1 MASTDALE
9 ALFKNAGSN
18 TAGIKELTKSL
29 KQLDV
34 AKKVFMSAGDPKGLL
49 AVKNMTK
56 AISELITSTEE
67 YVKVSKLIKKA
78 KEENR
83 ELDAEEIKV
92 IAKVTEAHE
101 NYSKTVVST
110 QANVE
115 SVFKKREGYNAQC
128 EADALK
134 NFRTNTLLGKS
145 YSLLTISIGGMA
157 AKIGFAS
164 LAMKAMTRHMQAA
177 EIQQTILI
185 QNYRGLSKGTNAW
198 GTSVK
203 TIAED
208 NIPVVGKSIGKFVGD
223 ASGFTSAAMDMSE
236 ALAKTQATAQRMGV
250 STEYVGEA
258 FTKFSRIAGTD
269 SPKVLKTLSEGAIT
283 VSRSLGITVPE
294 AIDFV
299 STRMDKFGGS
309 AAGAIA
315 SLNDMRVEAENINK
329 SFGRTVIRGDDVAKT
344 VQDISKQTTIYSIDQ
359 RFVGNILREN
369 IARLQSTG
377 KSYEQ
382 ASKQAQIFAEAAT
395 GKAPQWMKV
404 FAAQD
409 LYKDMMANSNPK
421 KFVAKFGA
429 DLEAAKPGLSA
440 EIQKILHDPKMAQ
453 YDKMML
459 IQEKVSGTTV
469 GFDAMSKQIL
479 KLASHPHGV
488 ILLAQQF
495 GVTLSEAE
503 GMIDQAHMME
513 DRTNALNKLTEKG
526 VNYSKYKYKL
536 GDAEYKLTAEQV
548 EEMKKIDASGGTE
561 LERLSAKKEILNS
574 IIDQKNEELSTEQ
587 DLARLKNEE
596 VQNLKQM
603 DKINKSITALQER
616 KLAVQKKLA
625 TTAAGSPK
633 RQELEKDMQ
642 RIDKLIKKKQ
652 LEKTRFESKAAE
664 AKGGTEGLKTVE
676 DINKAL
682 LEEFKGYSIN
692 SGGYFKSILTEMSDT
707 KTLLIAAVTVGIGK
721 HLLKHTGLFKRM
733 EKILANIAAAGGAEK
748 LEEEAT
754 QKTKSAKGAK
764 GGQQF
769 GPKQT
774 IGQRFKKWGTT
785 MKEGKY
791 DAIVQEHAL
800 ALAAGASLM
809 SSAMDRLTTDFDKNG
824 NEIKTINSESAK
836 MLKKFSS
843 EVAITA
849 GALSNLPGKLGKVG
863 GAIGAVTSAWEIGVS
878 LGQGVNKML
887 DNLGWTGD
895 ETSEKLADFAVSSD
909 SLSAKFLRL
918 VGGEDYS
925 KVTKTADAKL
935 LASVMKQ
942 GFSEQAAKSAIEDAK
957 KQKDMSVTDYL
968 RKLGKVPANVAGL
981 KPVAG
986 PAGTATT
993 KPKTTTALT
1002 GAAMPANV
1010 GTDLTAAQAVTATAT
1025 AAAAAAT
1032 PAAAAAAATP
1042 AVAGGI
1048 GPKTMAGTFVGGPN
1062 TDGSIML
1069 RVENF
1074 LGILA
1079 QSNTMLKQKTNRP
1092 SA

>member
-101 NYSKTVVST
+101 NYGKTVVST

-115 SVFKKREGYNAQC
+115 SACKKREGYNAQY

-145 YSLLTISIGGMA
+145 YSLLASSIGGIV
-157 AKIGFAS
+157 AKIGFTG

-203 TIAED
+203 TIAEN

-269 SPKVLKTLSEGAIT
+269 SPEVLKTLSEGAIT

-329 SFGRTVIRGDDVAKT
+329 SFGRTVIRGDDVART

-382 ASKQAQIFAEAAT
+382 ASKQAQVFAEAAT

-409 LYKDMMANSNPK
+409 LYKDMMANSKPED
-421 KFVAKFGA
+421 FVAKFGA
-429 DLEAAKPGLSA
+429 DLEAAKPGLTA
-440 EIQKILHDPKMAQ
+440 EIQKILKSKDMAA

-469 GFDAMSKQIL
+469 GIDAMSKQIL
-479 KLASHPHGV
+479 KLASHPHGA

-495 GVTLSEAE
+495 GVTLTEAE
-503 GMIDQAHMME
+503 GMIDQAKMME
-513 DRTNALNKLTEKG
+513 NRTNILNQLTEKG
-526 VNYSKYKYKL
+526 VDLSKEEFTLNDKKYKL
-536 GDAEYKLTAEQV
+536 TTEQA

-574 IIDQKNEELSTEQ
+574 IIDQKNEEFSMEQ

-596 VQNLKQM
+596 VLNLKQM
-603 DKINKSITALQER
+603 DKINKNIAMLQER
-616 KLAVQKKLA
+616 KLEVQKKLA
-625 TTAAGSPK
+625 ITAAGSPE

-642 RIDKLIKKKQ
+642 RIDKLIKEKQ
-652 LEKTRFESKAAE
+652 LEKTRFESKTAE
-664 AKGGTEGLKTVE
+664 AKGGTKGLKTVE

-707 KTLLIAAVTVGIGK
+707 KTLLLAAVTVGIGK

-733 EKILANIAAAGGAEK
+733 EKILANTAAASGAEK

-754 QKTKSAKGAK
+754 QKTKGAKGA
-764 GGQQF
+764 QQF

-774 IGQRFKKWGTT
+774 IGQRLKKWGTT

-809 SSAMDRLTTDFDKNG
+809 SSAMDRLTTNFDKDG
-824 NEIKTINSESAK
+824 NEIQTANSKAAK
-836 MLKKFSS
+836 MLKSFSA
-843 EVAITA
+843 EVAITG
-849 GALSNLPGKLGKVG
+849 GALSNLPGALGKAG
-863 GAIGAVTSAWEIGVS
+863 GALGAVASAWEIGVTV
-878 LGQGVNKML
+878 GQGLNTMFDKMGL
-887 DNLGWTGD
+887 TGD
-895 ETSEKLADFAVSSD
+895 TTTEALVDFSNYMTGIGKKLWHFFGGKESQGEKVDD
-909 SLSAKFLRL
+909 
-918 VGGEDYS
+918 
-925 KVTKTADAKL
+925 KL
-935 LASVMKQ
+935 LATVMKK
-942 GFSEQAAKSAIEDAK
+942 GFSEQEAKTVIEESK
-957 KQKDMSVTDYL
+957 KQNMDIRNYL
-968 RKLGKVPANVAGL
+968 IKIGKVPANVAGL

-986 PAGTATT
+986 PAGTVAA

-1002 GAAMPANV
+1002 GAAMPANM
-1010 GTDLTAAQAVTATAT
+1010 GTDLATAQAMTATAAAAT
-1025 AAAAAAT
+1025 AAAAAT
-1032 PAAAAAAATP
+1032 PAATPAAVAATTP
-1042 AVAGGI
+1042 AVGGTE
-1048 GPKTMAGTFVGGPN
+1048 PKTMAGTFVGGPN